1 MSVKCINKCKTFPKS
16 RKKVVLF
23 VLTTHFPLFSSCF
36 LSILQNVI
44 TFKMYDLI

>member
-1 MSVKCINKCKTFPKS
+1 MSAKCINKCKTFPKS

-23 VLTTHFPLFSSCF
+23 VLTHFPLFSSCF